1 MIDLRFDRVSKRYRI
16 RQEDATHHAGW
27 INKLRSRLGPGKDF
41 WALRDV
47 SFEVTRGETLGIIGH
62 NGSGKSTA
70 LKLLASITTPTR
82 GEITIHGRIAALL
95 EVASG
100 FHPELTGRENIFLQG
115 SIIGMRRREI
125 HAKLNRIIDFAE
137 IRPFID
143 LPVKRYSSGMFVR
156 LGFSIA
162 AHLEPEILLLDE
174 VLAVGDMTFQKK
186 CVERILELSRS
197 GMTIVFI
204 SHDLAAVERL
214 CERAILL
221 QRGQVAGEGPVSA
234 LTAQYLTR
242 MEPAVEERP
251 PANQQIVK
259 IKSVQFFDESGRAGL
274 QFRTGYPLRARIDY
288 EASAEVGPAVFRLHF
303 VGLDERL
310 HCEFVS
316 GMNAAAQVVPAGL
329 GAIEFLCEEIGLQPG
344 IYHLDAKV
352 ERPDGSELAVQ
363 RRCALIHMGEGKQV
377 HGTFYAPHTWRPV
390 SELTPPSTQ
399 EASQHLSGII

>member
-1 MIDLRFDRVSKRYRI
+1 MMDLRFDNVSKRYKI
-16 RQEDATHHAGW
+16 RQEDETHHAGW
-27 INKLRSRLGPGKDF
+27 INKMRSRLGPGKDF
-41 WALRDV
+41 WAVRDV

-62 NGSGKSTA
+62 NGSGKSTI

-82 GEITIHGRIAALL
+82 GEITIRGRIAALL

-221 QRGQVAGEGPVSA
+221 ERGQVAGEGPVSA
-234 LTAQYLTR
+234 LTAKYLTR
-242 MEPAVEERP
+242 MEAAADDRPAAGDR
-251 PANQQIVK
+251 IVR
-259 IKSVQFFDESGRAGL
+259 IKSVQFFDESGRVSL
-274 QFRTGYPLRARIDY
+274 QFRTGHPLRARIEY
-288 EASAEVGPAVFRLHF
+288 EAFAEVGPAVFRLHF
-303 VGLDERL
+303 FGLDERL

-316 GMNAAAQVVPAGL
+316 GADAVPLAVPPGP
-329 GAIEFLCEEIGLQPG
+329 GAIEFLCDEIGLQPG
-344 IYHLDAKV
+344 IYHLDAKA
-352 ERPDGSELAVQ
+352 ERLDGSELAEQ
-363 RRCALIHMGEGKQV
+363 RRCALIHVGEGKQV

-390 SELTPPSTQ
+390 SATRPSAQ
-399 EASQHLSGII
+399 ETSEHLSGII

>member
-1 MIDLRFDRVSKRYRI
+1 MIDLRFDHVSKRYRI
-16 RQEDATHHAGW
+16 RQEDATHHSGW
-27 INKLRSRLGPGKDF
+27 LNKMRSRLGPGKDF

-47 SFEVTRGETLGIIGH
+47 NFEVTRGETLGIIGH
-62 NGSGKSTA
+62 NGSGKSTI
-70 LKLLASITTPTR
+70 LKLLANITTPTK
-82 GEITIHGRIAALL
+82 GEITVCGRIAALL

-100 FHPELTGRENIFLQG
+100 FHPELTGRENIFLHG

-174 VLAVGDMTFQKK
+174 VLAVGDMTFQRK
-186 CVERILELSRS
+186 CVDRILELSRS
-197 GMTIVFI
+197 GMTIIFI

-221 QRGQVAGEGPVSA
+221 ERGQVAGEGPVSA

-242 MEPAVEERP
+242 VQPSTEEQP
-251 PANQQIVK
+251 THSAGDVK
-259 IKSVQFFDESGRAGL
+259 IASTQFFDESGRASL

-288 EASAEVGPAVFRLHF
+288 EALKEVSPAVFRLQF
-303 VGLDERL
+303 FGLDDHL

-316 GMNAAAQVVPAGL
+316 GLDSMPLTLAPGP
-329 GAIEFLCEEIGLQPG
+329 GAIEFLCDEIALQPG
-344 IYHLDAKV
+344 IYHMDVTA
-352 ERPDGSELAVQ
+352 ERADGSALDEK
-363 RRCALIHMGEGKQV
+363 RRCALIHVGQGKQV
-377 HGTFYAPHTWRPV
+377 HGTFYAPHTWRAVATGVRSSDEQPAG
-390 SELTPPSTQ
+390 LR
-399 EASQHLSGII
+399 

>member
-1 MIDLRFDRVSKRYRI
+1 MIDLRFDNVSKRYRI

-27 INKLRSRLGPGKDF
+27 LNKMRSRLGPGKDF

-47 SFEVTRGETLGIIGH
+47 NFEVRHGETLGIIGH

-70 LKLLASITTPTR
+70 LKLMASITTPTR
-82 GEITIHGRIAALL
+82 GEITIRGRIAALL

-125 HAKLNRIIDFAE
+125 HAKLDRIIDFAE

-214 CERAILL
+214 CQRAILL
-221 QRGQVAGEGPVSA
+221 ERGRVAGEGPVSA

-242 MEPAVEERP
+242 MEPTADDRPAVSER
-251 PANQQIVK
+251 IVK
-259 IKSVQFFDESGRAGL
+259 IKSVQFFDESGQASL

-288 EASAEVGPAVFRLHF
+288 EASTEVGPAVFRLHF
-303 VGLDERL
+303 FGLDERL

-316 GMNAAAQVVPAGL
+316 GVDAAPLAVTAGP
-329 GAIEFLCEEIGLQPG
+329 GAIEFRCDEIGLQPG
-344 IYHLDAKV
+344 IYHMDAKA
-352 ERPDGSELAVQ
+352 ERPDGSELAEL
-363 RRCALIHMGEGKQV
+363 RRCALIHVGEGKQV
-377 HGTFYAPHTWRPV
+377 HGTFYAPHTWHPV
-390 SELTPPSTQ
+390 SDTG
-399 EASQHLSGII
+399 ASSRETSEHLSGII

>member
-1 MIDLRFDRVSKRYRI
+1 MIDLNFDKVSKKYRV
-16 RQEDATHHAGW
+16 RQEDATHHDGW

-41 WALRDV
+41 WALKDV

-62 NGSGKSTA
+62 NGSGKSTV
-70 LKLLASITTPTR
+70 LKLLASITSPTK
-82 GEITIHGRIAALL
+82 GEITIRGRIAALL

-100 FHPELTGRENIFLQG
+100 FHPELTGRENIFLHG

-162 AHLEPEILLLDE
+162 AHLEPDILLLDE

-186 CVERILELSRS
+186 CVERILELNRS
-197 GMTIVFI
+197 GMTILFI

-214 CERAILL
+214 CDRAILL
-221 QRGQVAGEGPVSA
+221 QRGQVAGEGQVSA

-242 MEPAVEERP
+242 MEPAGEDRP
-251 PANQQIVK
+251 AHGHRTVN
-259 IKSVQFFDESGRAGL
+259 IKSIQFFSESGPATL
-274 QFRTGYPLRARIDY
+274 QFRTGDPLRAQVDY
-288 EASAEVGPAVFRLHF
+288 DASEEVGPAVFRLLF
-303 VGLDERL
+303 FGLDDRL

-316 GMNAAAQVVPAGL
+316 GTEAEPVMVVRGP
-329 GAIEFLCEEIGLQPG
+329 GALEFLCEEIGLLPG
-344 IYHLDAKV
+344 IYHLDARV
-352 ERPDGSELAVQ
+352 ERPDGTELAEL
-363 RRCALIHMGEGKQV
+363 RRCALIHVAEGKQV
-377 HGTFYAPHTWRPV
+377 HGTFYAPHTWRIV
-390 SELTPPSTQ
+390 STPARSSAPEPS
-399 EASQHLSGII
+399 ERLSGII

>member
-1 MIDLRFDRVSKRYRI
+1 MIDLSFDHVSKKYRI

-27 INKLRSRLGPGKDF
+27 INKMRSRLGPRKDF

-47 SFEVTRGETLGIIGH
+47 NFEVTRGETLGIIGH
-62 NGSGKSTA
+62 NGSGKSTI
-70 LKLLASITTPTR
+70 LKLMASITTPTR
-82 GEITIHGRIAALL
+82 GEITIRGRIAALL

-100 FHPELTGRENIFLQG
+100 FHPELTGRENIFLHG

-125 HAKLNRIIDFAE
+125 HAKLDRIIDFAE

-221 QRGQVAGEGPVSA
+221 ERGQVVGEGPVSA

-242 MEPAVEERP
+242 MEPAVEEQAAASERI
-251 PANQQIVK
+251 AK
-259 IKSVQFFDESGRAGL
+259 IKSVQFFDESGQPSL

-303 VGLDERL
+303 FGLDERL
-310 HCEFVS
+310 HCEFV
-316 GMNAAAQVVPAGL
+316 GGAGAAPLTVSPGP
-329 GAIEFLCEEIGLQPG
+329 GAIEFLCEEIALQPG
-344 IYHLDAKV
+344 IYHMDAKV
-352 ERPDGSELAVQ
+352 ERPDGSELAEQ
-363 RRCALIHMGEGKQV
+363 RRCALIHVRDGKQA
-377 HGTFYAPHTWRPV
+377 HGTFYAPHTWRLV
-390 SELTPPSTQ
+390 SDTRPSTQ
-399 EASQHLSGII
+399 ETSEHLSGII

>member
-1 MIDLRFDRVSKRYRI
+1 MIDLRFNNVSKRYRI

-27 INKLRSRLGPGKDF
+27 INKMRSRLGPGKDF

-47 SFEVTRGETLGIIGH
+47 SFEVRHGETLGIIGH

-70 LKLLASITTPTR
+70 LKLMASITTPTR
-82 GEITIHGRIAALL
+82 GEITIRGRIAALL

-100 FHPELTGRENIFLQG
+100 FHPELTGRENVFLQG

-125 HAKLNRIIDFAE
+125 HAKLDRIIDFAE

-221 QRGQVAGEGPVSA
+221 ERGRVAGEGPVST
-234 LTAQYLTR
+234 LTAKYLTR
-242 MEPAVEERP
+242 MEPAADDRP
-251 PANQQIVK
+251 PAGERMVK
-259 IKSVQFFDESGRAGL
+259 IKSVQFFDEAGQPSL
-274 QFRTGYPLRARIDY
+274 QFRTGYALRARIEY
-288 EASAEVGPAVFRLHF
+288 EASADVGPAVFRLHF
-303 VGLDERL
+303 FGLDDRL

-316 GMNAAAQVVPAGL
+316 GADASPLAVPAGP
-329 GAIEFLCEEIGLQPG
+329 GAIEFHCDEIGLQPG
-344 IYHLDAKV
+344 IYHLDAKA
-352 ERPDGSELAVQ
+352 ERLDGSELAEQ
-363 RRCALIHMGEGKQV
+363 RRCALIHVGEGKQV
-377 HGTFYAPHTWRPV
+377 HGTFYAPHTWRSV
-390 SELTPPSTQ
+390 RASAQETSE
-399 EASQHLSGII
+399 HLSGII